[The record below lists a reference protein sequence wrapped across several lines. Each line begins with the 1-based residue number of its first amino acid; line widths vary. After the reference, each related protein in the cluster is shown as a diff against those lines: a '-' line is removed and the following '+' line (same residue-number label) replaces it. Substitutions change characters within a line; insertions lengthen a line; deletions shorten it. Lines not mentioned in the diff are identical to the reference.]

1 MVGEMTMRVSVIHP
15 SELGPTEIAAW
26 RRMQQST
33 TELDNP
39 FLSPEFTTSVAR
51 VRPHARTAVLTEG
64 PDIVGF
70 FPFER
75 RGLGHGLPIGSGY
88 NDHQGVVHVPGLDFD
103 ARELLRA
110 CGLAVWDFD
119 HLAPGQRP
127 LEMYRGTR
135 VASPVMDF
143 SAGFAPYLT
152 CLQDNSTTFRGVLRK
167 QRKLAREVGELR
179 FVFDTPDLGA
189 LHTLMGWKS
198 AQYLRSGW
206 SDRFA
211 KPYIVALVEHLL
223 DTTSDNFSGVLSM
236 LYAGDEP
243 VAGHFGM
250 RTDRTMVLW
259 FPAYDA
265 RFGRYSPGLI
275 MNLLLAEGAAGA
287 GVQCLDMGPGGEP
300 YKDVFKSRDVM
311 VGQGQVVRR
320 SPGAALHWA
329 KRAPTARLHR
339 LVQENPSLHRVAR
352 RARAGYVRADSSVRR
367 RVGAGTHGRAVD
379 SAKV

>member
-1 MVGEMTMRVSVIHP
+1 MRVEVIHP
-15 SELGPTEIAAW
+15 GELGQAEIDAW
-26 RRMQQST
+26 RSMQILT
-33 TELDNP
+33 PELDNP
-39 FLSPEFTTSVAR
+39 FLSVDFTVNVAR
-51 VRPHARTAVLTEG
+51 VRPQARAAVLTEG

-75 RGLGHGLPIGSGY
+75 RGLGHGSPIGAGY
-88 NDHQGVVHVPGLDFD
+88 NDCQGVVHLPGLDFD

-127 LEMYRGTR
+127 LEAYRSTR

-143 SAGFAPYLT
+143 SSGFTRYLT
-152 CLQDNSTTFRGVLRK
+152 CQQNNSKTFRGVLRK
-167 QRKLAREVGELR
+167 PRRLAREIGDLR
-179 FVFDTPDLGA
+179 FVFDATDLGA

-206 SDRFA
+206 TDRFA
-211 KPYIVALVEHLL
+211 KPSVVQLVEHLL
-223 DTTSDNFSGVLSM
+223 ETNSDNFSGVLSM

-265 RFGRYSPGLI
+265 RFGKYSPGLI
-275 MNLLLAEGAAGA
+275 MNLLLAEAAAGA

-329 KRAPTARLHR
+329 RQAPSARLHR
-339 LVQENPSLHRVAR
+339 FVRENPSLHRVAK
-352 RARAGYVRADSSVRR
+352 RARAGYVRADASVRR
-367 RVGAGTHGRAVD
+367 RVGTGTRDRVVD
-379 SAKV
+379 SAEV